1 MDTIF
6 IRPVGDV
13 KLAAVSFLLEK
24 LPLVFNRQ
32 VSLLD
37 PVRIPLESF
46 SGYRGQ
52 YLSAELLKALL
63 KNALYGRSKILGITE
78 VDIFVPIFT
87 YVFGEAQLNGPA
99 AVISTF
105 RLNPE
110 NSGNERDDGLL
121 CRRILKEAVHELG
134 HTFGLVHCTEPG
146 CVMVFAN
153 NILEVDEKGHEF
165 CHSCNEQLNDKTTK
179 EQHD

>member
-1 MDTIF
+1 MFKKMKPIS

-13 KLAAVSFLLEK
+13 KQAVVSCLLEK
-24 LPLVFNRQ
+24 LPFVFNRQ
-32 VSLLD
+32 VSLLE
-37 PVRIPLESF
+37 PMRIPAESF

-52 YLSAELLKALL
+52 YLSAGILKELLRGAPDS
-63 KNALYGRSKILGITE
+63 RSKMLGITE

-87 YVFGEAQLNGPA
+87 YVFGYAQLNGTA

-110 NSGNERDDGLL
+110 NSGNERDNGLL

-153 NILEVDEKGHEF
+153 NILEVDEKGYEF
-165 CHSCNEQLNDKTTK
+165 CPSCMETFLTSD
-179 EQHD
+179 

>member
-1 MDTIF
+1 MGI
-6 IRPVGDV
+6 IYVRPIGNVEQEM
-13 KLAAVSFLLEK
+13 VSCLREK
-24 LPLVFNRQ
+24 LPFVFNRQ
-32 VSLLD
+32 VSLLE
-37 PVRIPLESF
+37 PIRIPAESF

-63 KNALYGRSKILGITE
+63 KNVPDGCSKILGITE

-87 YVFGEAQLNGPA
+87 YVFGEAQLNGTA

-110 NSGNERDDGLL
+110 GSGNERDDGLL

-153 NILEVDEKGHEF
+153 NILEVDEKGYEF
-165 CHSCNEQLNDKTTK
+165 CPSCMETFLTT
-179 EQHD
+179 DLTD